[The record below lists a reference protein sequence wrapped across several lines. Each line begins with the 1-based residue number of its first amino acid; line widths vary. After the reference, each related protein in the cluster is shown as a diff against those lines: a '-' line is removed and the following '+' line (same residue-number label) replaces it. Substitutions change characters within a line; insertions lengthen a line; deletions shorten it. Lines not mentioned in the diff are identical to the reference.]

1 MSFAIYL
8 KRIREEKK
16 INQTEMAELL
26 DISRTAIKLI
36 ENGSTKHPS
45 KKVLHNLA
53 SFLNKTEIDVMTQ
66 ILFDENLETFDE
78 NELFVRHYLAYMY
91 LEGWNIVD
99 HPYVYPI
106 WNGYSIEFDG
116 KIIKKRQPKNIVIVS
131 SYKKELYR
139 ITEVKNRMDAL
150 GYVGDLVSKLM
161 QVIDPYRGV
170 KLIFNAENQEEK
182 IAFDYIS
189 EVQMSHKGFN
199 VEVVLYDKNTGIIAI
214 FQLLQ

>member
-66 ILFDENLETFDE
+66 ILFDENSENFDE
-78 NELFVRHYLAYMY
+78 NELFVRHYLTYMY

-106 WNGYSIEFDG
+106 WNGYSIEFEG
-116 KIIKKRQPKNIVIVS
+116 KIIKKRQPKNIVIVKKK
-131 SYKKELYR
+131 KKELYR

-161 QVIDPYRGV
+161 QVIDPYRGA
-170 KLIFNAENQEEK
+170 KLIFSAENQEEK
-182 IAFDYIS
+182 KAFYCIS

-199 VEVVLYDKNTGIIAI
+199 VEVVLYDKNTGVIAAL
-214 FQLLQ
+214 QLLH

>member
-1 MSFAIYL
+1 MSFAIFL

-16 INQTEMAELL
+16 INQTEMADLL
-26 DISRTAIKLI
+26 DISRTAIKFI

-53 SFLNKTEIDVMTQ
+53 SFLNITEIDVMIQ
-66 ILFDENLETFDE
+66 ILFDENLENFDE

-106 WNGYSIEFDG
+106 CNGYSIEFDG
-116 KIIKKRQPKNIVIVS
+116 KIIKKRQPKNIVLVS

-150 GYVGDLVSKLM
+150 GFVGDLVSKLM
-161 QVIDPYRGV
+161 QVIDSYRGV

-182 IAFDYIS
+182 IAFDCIS

-199 VEVVLYDKNTGIIAI
+199 VEVVLYDKNTGVIATL
-214 FQLLQ
+214 QLLQ

>member
-78 NELFVRHYLAYMY
+78 NELFVRHYLAYRY

>member
-16 INQTEMAELL
+16 INQTEMAKLL

-53 SFLNKTEIDVMTQ
+53 SFLNRTEIDVMTQ
-66 ILFDENLETFDE
+66 ILFDENSENFDE
-78 NELFVRHYLAYMY
+78 NELFVRHYLTYMY

-106 WNGYSIEFDG
+106 WNGYSIEFEG

-182 IAFDYIS
+182 KAFYCIS

-199 VEVVLYDKNTGIIAI
+199 VEVVLYDKNTGVIATL
-214 FQLLQ
+214 QLLH

>member
-66 ILFDENLETFDE
+66 ILFDENSENFDE
-78 NELFVRHYLAYMY
+78 NELFVRHYLTYMY

-106 WNGYSIEFDG
+106 WNGYSIEFEG

-170 KLIFNAENQEEK
+170 KLIFNAENKEEK
-182 IAFDYIS
+182 KAFYCIS

-199 VEVVLYDKNTGIIAI
+199 VEVVLYDKNTGVIAAL
-214 FQLLQ
+214 QLLH

>member
-66 ILFDENLETFDE
+66 ILFDENSENFDE

-106 WNGYSIEFDG
+106 WNGYSIEFEG

-182 IAFDYIS
+182 KAFYCIS

-199 VEVVLYDKNTGIIAI
+199 VEVVLYDKNTGVIAAL
-214 FQLLQ
+214 QLLH

>member
-66 ILFDENLETFDE
+66 ILFDENAENFDE
-78 NELFVRHYLAYMY
+78 NELFVRHYLTYMY

-106 WNGYSIEFDG
+106 WNGYSIEFEG

-182 IAFDYIS
+182 KAFYCIS

-199 VEVVLYDKNTGIIAI
+199 VEVVLYDKNTGVIAAL
-214 FQLLQ
+214 QLLH

>member
-8 KRIREEKK
+8 KKIREEKK

-53 SFLNKTEIDVMTQ
+53 SFLNRTEIDVMTQ
-66 ILFDENLETFDE
+66 ILFDENSENFDE
-78 NELFVRHYLAYMY
+78 NELFVRHYLTYMY

-106 WNGYSIEFDG
+106 WNGYSIEFEG

-139 ITEVKNRMDAL
+139 ITKVKNRMDAL
-150 GYVGDLVSKLM
+150 GFVGDLVSKLM
-161 QVIDPYRGV
+161 QVIDSYRGV

-182 IAFDYIS
+182 IAFDCIS

-199 VEVVLYDKNTGIIAI
+199 VEVVLYDKNTGVIDTL
-214 FQLLQ
+214 QLLQ

>member
-53 SFLNKTEIDVMTQ
+53 SFLNKTEIDVMIQ
-66 ILFDENLETFDE
+66 ILFDENLENFNE
-78 NELFVRHYLAYMY
+78 NEFFVRHYLTYMY
-91 LEGWNIVD
+91 LEGWNIVE

-182 IAFDYIS
+182 KAFDCIS

-199 VEVVLYDKNTGIIAI
+199 VEVVLYDKNTGVIATL
-214 FQLLQ
+214 QLLH

>member
-26 DISRTAIKLI
+26 GISRTAIKLI

-45 KKVLHNLA
+45 KKLLHNLA
-53 SFLNKTEIDVMTQ
+53 SFLNRTEIDVMTQ
-66 ILFDENLETFDE
+66 ILFDENIESFDE

-106 WNGYSIEFDG
+106 WNSYSVEFDG
-116 KIIKKRQPKNIVIVS
+116 KIIKKRQPKNIVIVT
-131 SYKKELYR
+131 SYKKELFR

-150 GYVGDLVSKLM
+150 GYVSDFVSKLM

-170 KLIFNAENQEEK
+170 KLIFNAESKEEK
-182 IAFDYIS
+182 IAFDCIS

-199 VEVVLYDKNTGIIAI
+199 VEVVLYDESIGIIDSL
-214 FQLLQ
+214 QLLK

>member
-66 ILFDENLETFDE
+66 ILFDENSENFDE
-78 NELFVRHYLAYMY
+78 NELFVRHYLTYMY

-106 WNGYSIEFDG
+106 WNGYSIEFEG

-161 QVIDPYRGV
+161 QVIDPYRGA

-182 IAFDYIS
+182 KAFYCIS

-199 VEVVLYDKNTGIIAI
+199 VEVVLYDKNTGVIAAL
-214 FQLLQ
+214 QLLH

>member
-106 WNGYSIEFDG
+106 WNSYSIEFDG

>member
-66 ILFDENLETFDE
+66 ILFDENSENFDE
-78 NELFVRHYLAYMY
+78 NELFVRHYLTYMY

-106 WNGYSIEFDG
+106 WNGYSIEFEG

-182 IAFDYIS
+182 KAFYCIS

-199 VEVVLYDKNTGIIAI
+199 VEVVLYDKNTGVIAAL
-214 FQLLQ
+214 QLLH

>member
-214 FQLLQ
+214 LQLLQ

>member
-53 SFLNKTEIDVMTQ
+53 SFLNRTEIDVMTQ
-66 ILFDENLETFDE
+66 ILFDENSENFDE
-78 NELFVRHYLAYMY
+78 NELFVRHYLTYMY

-106 WNGYSIEFDG
+106 WNGYSIEFEG

-182 IAFDYIS
+182 KAFYCIS

-199 VEVVLYDKNTGIIAI
+199 VEVVLYDKNTGVIATL
-214 FQLLQ
+214 QLLH